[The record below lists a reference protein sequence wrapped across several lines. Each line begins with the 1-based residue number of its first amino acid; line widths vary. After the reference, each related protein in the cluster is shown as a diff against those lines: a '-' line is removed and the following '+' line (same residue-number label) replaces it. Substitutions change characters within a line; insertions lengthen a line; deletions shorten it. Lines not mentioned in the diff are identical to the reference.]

1 MSADATGSTSS
12 YAHVDLLPGVL
23 GSTVGY
29 ASTATEEALHRGV
42 PSPWLT
48 FILSLDGPVVW
59 SEDEAGLGTT
69 DERREHVVIGPLH
82 TSAAFIRMPRRQAGI
97 QLAVHPLA
105 ARRLLGVRASELDQG
120 RVTGVDVLGPQV
132 EALRQRLVETPTWP
146 ERFAVLGGFVRDRVE
161 RAPASA
167 AVRPELEEAWRWL
180 RCTGG
185 RQRLDGLARHVA
197 LSPRQLGTLFS
208 AELGLSP
215 KRVASLVRFDATLR
229 RLTAS
234 VRTGRPVTLA
244 ALAAETG
251 YADQSHLDREF
262 RAHLGTSPT
271 GWLTEERRNVQ
282 AGGHRN
288 GEA

>member
-1 MSADATGSTSS
+1 MSAEAVGTSS
-12 YAHVDLLPGVL
+12 YAHADLLPGVL

-29 ASTATEEALHRGV
+29 ASTASEEALHRGV
-42 PSPWLT
+42 PAPWLT

-59 SEDEAGLGTT
+59 SEDEADLGTAA
-69 DERREHVVIGPLH
+69 ERREDVVLGPLH
-82 TSAAFIRMPRRQAGI
+82 TRAAFVRMPRRQAGI
-97 QLAVHPLA
+97 QLTVHPLA
-105 ARRLLGVRASELDQG
+105 ARRLLGVRTSELDQG
-120 RVTGVDVLGPQV
+120 RVSGVDVLGPQV

-146 ERFAVLGGFVRDRVE
+146 ERFVVLEAYVRDRVE

-167 AVRPELEEAWRWL
+167 SVRPELAEAWRWL
-180 RCTGG
+180 RRTGG
-185 RQRLDGLARHVA
+185 RERLDGLARHVA
-197 LSPRQLGTLFS
+197 LSHRHLGTLFS
-208 AELGLSP
+208 TELGLSP
-215 KRVASLVRFDATLR
+215 KRVARLVRFDAAMG

-234 VRTGRPVTLA
+234 VRTGRPVTFA
-244 ALAAETG
+244 ALATEAG

-271 GWLTEERRNVQ
+271 GWLAEELRNVQ

>member
-1 MSADATGSTSS
+1 MGGTSS
-12 YAHVDLLPGVL
+12 YAHADLLPGVL

-59 SEDEAGLGTT
+59 SEDEEDLGTPA
-69 DERREHVVIGPLH
+69 ERRDDVVLGPLH
-82 TSAAFIRMPRRQAGI
+82 TRAAFIRMPRRQAGL

-105 ARRLLGVRASELDQG
+105 ARRLLGARASELGEG
-120 RVTGVDVLGPQV
+120 RVNGVDVLGPQV
-132 EALRQRLVETPTWP
+132 EALRQRLVETPTWT
-146 ERFAVLGGFVRDRVE
+146 ERFAVLGAYVRNRVE
-161 RAPASA
+161 QAPPSA

-180 RCTGG
+180 LRTGG

-197 LSPRQLGTLFS
+197 LSPRHLTTLFS

-215 KRVASLVRFDATLR
+215 KRVARLVRFDAGLR
-229 RLTAS
+229 RVTQA
-234 VRTGRPVTLA
+234 VRNGRPVELA
-244 ALAAETG
+244 SVAARTG

-271 GWLTEERRNVQ
+271 GWLAEERRNVQ